1 MQKILI
7 LFIALCLYFP
17 SYSNTNAN
25 PNDFDTQIENNNNK
39 YNSDT
44 EIIKRKIKNSSLEIQ
59 RQKEAMENKFNE
71 TSQKMKET
79 NLSNTTLDN
88 TLNLNTEMP
97 EGELNKQEKQT
108 NKPSI
113 IETQEEKKGQIIIA
127 DDNDIVVSEKDVLK
141 SSNRSNLSFYI
152 SFISLIIFIIMVTLF
167 YIDKKKKRWF
177 ILKNKK
183 NISIIVIILL
193 GILISTFYIF
203 SKQELKKPP
212 ESDQKKQIPFI
223 ENNSGEVK
231 NKIEINKKNYFL
243 FDSNILLP
251 LTDDTWYLHETTEK
265 NSNEFL
271 ILNETNENFTQK
283 FYIKKMEVK
292 EELKDATVL
301 SEVLING
308 IILSLKEEFDK
319 KNIEMNE
326 NFLLANFVKKEANNT
341 VFYWELK
348 NIPNQEDRIQFV
360 RIFKP
365 SNNNFYIVTYTLL
378 NINKDKLGAEKIELF
393 LKQLNLIQLLK
404 EK

>member
-1 MQKILI
+1 M
-7 LFIALCLYFP
+7 
-17 SYSNTNAN
+17 
-25 PNDFDTQIENNNNK
+25 
-39 YNSDT
+39 
-44 EIIKRKIKNSSLEIQ
+44 
-59 RQKEAMENKFNE
+59 
-71 TSQKMKET
+71 
-79 NLSNTTLDN
+79 
-88 TLNLNTEMP
+88 
-97 EGELNKQEKQT
+97 
-108 NKPSI
+108 
-113 IETQEEKKGQIIIA
+113 
-127 DDNDIVVSEKDVLK
+127 
-141 SSNRSNLSFYI
+141 
-152 SFISLIIFIIMVTLF
+152 
-167 YIDKKKKRWF
+167 
-177 ILKNKK
+177 KNKK

-292 EELKDATVL
+292 EE
-301 SEVLING
+301 
-308 IILSLKEEFDK
+308 FDK

>member
-167 YIDKKKKRWF
+167 YIDKKKKR
-177 ILKNKK
+177 
-183 NISIIVIILL
+183 
-193 GILISTFYIF
+193 
-203 SKQELKKPP
+203 
-212 ESDQKKQIPFI
+212 
-223 ENNSGEVK
+223 
-231 NKIEINKKNYFL
+231 
-243 FDSNILLP
+243 
-251 LTDDTWYLHETTEK
+251 
-265 NSNEFL
+265 
-271 ILNETNENFTQK
+271 
-283 FYIKKMEVK
+283 
-292 EELKDATVL
+292 
-301 SEVLING
+301 
-308 IILSLKEEFDK
+308 
-319 KNIEMNE
+319 
-326 NFLLANFVKKEANNT
+326 
-341 VFYWELK
+341 
-348 NIPNQEDRIQFV
+348 
-360 RIFKP
+360 
-365 SNNNFYIVTYTLL
+365 
-378 NINKDKLGAEKIELF
+378 
-393 LKQLNLIQLLK
+393 
-404 EK
+404 